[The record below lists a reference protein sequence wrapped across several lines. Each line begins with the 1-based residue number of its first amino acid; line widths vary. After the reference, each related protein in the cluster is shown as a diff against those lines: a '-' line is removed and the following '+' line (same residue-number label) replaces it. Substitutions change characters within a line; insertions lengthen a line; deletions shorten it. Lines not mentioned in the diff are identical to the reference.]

1 MKKSLIITGLLAM
14 AALALWALALERRAP
29 VAVAAPLPAAGPP
42 PSQAAP
48 QAQAQAPAQ
57 PPAPAQDV
65 APPPAPP
72 TAAEAEVLTMYDEML
87 TAFEQHRD
95 DCRGSGMAI
104 ETLIESHKG
113 ALQALRDERAKLS
126 PEQWTAAQD
135 RLAKTQG
142 ERLERMRH
150 AIEQTVAR
158 CSSNP
163 RLGNALRQLATLSQ

>member
-1 MKKSLIITGLLAM
+1 MKKSLIITALLGL
-14 AALALWALALERRAP
+14 AALALWGAALQRQTP

-42 PSQAAP
+42 PSTAAP
-48 QAQAQAPAQ
+48 QAQAQAPKQASAQ
-57 PPAPAQDV
+57 AQDV
-65 APPPAPP
+65 APPAAPP
-72 TAAEAEVLTMYDEML
+72 TAAEAEVLTMYDEMT
-87 TAFEQHRD
+87 TAFELHHD

-142 ERLERMRH
+142 DRLERMRH

-158 CSSNP
+158 CSTNP
-163 RLGNALRQLATLSQ
+163 RLQNALRQLATLSQ